1 MTGSQ
6 AAIPELVCNKNQ
18 SNFQRAAEV
27 GLGNHIDFPPLMCL
41 PCSESLASKQ
51 DDANAQFY
59 FSDEAE
65 GFLSTVLGSL
75 NPFASSPLPFRHWC
89 LLGEASRG
97 TNHSCCIPIGPIS
110 SGHTEQFS
118 SSKKHCMIWLK
129 HVKNCQENL
138 QW

>member
-1 MTGSQ
+1 M
-6 AAIPELVCNKNQ
+6 
-18 SNFQRAAEV
+18 

-65 GFLSTVLGSL
+65 GF
-75 NPFASSPLPFRHWC
+75 ASSPLPFRHWC

-97 TNHSCCIPIGPIS
+97 TNHSCCIPIGPMR
-110 SGHTEQFS
+110 SGHTDTHTHTVFKLKETLYDMV
-118 SSKKHCMIWLK
+118 KKC
-129 HVKNCQENL
+129 
-138 QW
+138 

>member
-1 MTGSQ
+1 M
-6 AAIPELVCNKNQ
+6 
-18 SNFQRAAEV
+18 

-65 GFLSTVLGSL
+65 GF
-75 NPFASSPLPFRHWC
+75 ASSPLPFRHWC

-97 TNHSCCIPIGPIS
+97 TNHSCCIPIGPMR
-110 SGHTEQFS
+110 SGHTDTHTHSFQA
-118 SSKKHCMIWLK
+118 KRDT
-129 HVKNCQENL
+129 V
-138 QW
+138 